1 MNESGMN
8 TIVTLDMLRQANAC
22 QEAITAFKEA
32 FPDGSATLQQI
43 IEHPNCKREWIGWMV
58 VYAPWITAETG
69 PAMIEHSDY
78 PEFWRGKAAVYAPW
92 VTAEIGTDLIE
103 HSDDPRYWR
112 EKAAAHARWAQPNME
127 KDK

>member
-8 TIVTLDMLRQANAC
+8 TVVTLDMLRQAA
-22 QEAITAFKEA
+22 A
-32 FPDGSATLQQI
+32 
-43 IEHPNCKREWIGWMV
+43 
-58 VYAPWITAETG
+58 YAPWITAETG
-69 PAMIEHSDY
+69 PAMIEHSDD